1 MHGDQRERAASLGRA
16 AQRRDHAPAA
26 KWSCQHRSSSA
37 QLRRRASR
45 SAEIARRF
53 DNGLL
58 KSPVGHAGKVGKV
71 IALMDVAS
79 NVTNVG
85 RGIDNMTQ
93 NGVTWQNGLQV
104 VGGVAGLGG
113 NYAGTVALG
122 ANVAPGATSIWKGS
136 FKYGPRVEAAKTTV
150 PVPRGRAPEI
160 PSGQITESG
169 VLRQAENYLGRGYKE
184 VSPGRYVSADGTRQ
198 FRYGAHETRNP
209 ANHHAHFESLQ
220 GGRVTENAVVKI
232 VPDP

>member
-1 MHGDQRERAASLGRA
+1 MNRIAKLPLRFLVVLLLAATWSMTGVFAASGTE
-16 AQRRDHAPAA
+16 
-26 KWSCQHRSSSA
+26 RS
-37 QLRRRASR
+37 
-45 SAEIARRF
+45 E
-53 DNGLL
+53 
-58 KSPVGHAGKVGKV
+58 SP
-71 IALMDVAS
+71 
-79 NVTNVG
+79 
-85 RGIDNMTQ
+85 
-93 NGVTWQNGLQV
+93 
-104 VGGVAGLGG
+104 
-113 NYAGTVALG
+113 
-122 ANVAPGATSIWKGS
+122 S
-136 FKYGPRVEAAKTTV
+136 FTAAKTPL

-169 VLRQAENYLGRGYKE
+169 VLRQAENYLRRGYKE